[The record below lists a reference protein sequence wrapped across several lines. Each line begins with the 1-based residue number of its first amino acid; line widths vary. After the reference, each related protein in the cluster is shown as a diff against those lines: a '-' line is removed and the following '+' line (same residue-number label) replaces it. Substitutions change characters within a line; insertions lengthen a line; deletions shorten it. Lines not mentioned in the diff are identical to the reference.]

1 MTQPDA
7 RAGTGCGAGEGSR
20 VPYAKYH
27 GTGNDFVVVAAAAPI
42 PDHAAFAAAHSDRE
56 TGVDAG
62 ERRGADGLLVLDP
75 DAEAEPTRV
84 EMRLVQP
91 DGSEAA
97 MCGNGARCA
106 AAWAAARTGAEGERF
121 VENGNRFVLDTGAG
135 PRETVVEAG
144 RGGDGDGAVVTVG
157 MGVPRFSPA
166 AVPLAGDEPLVAS
179 DVAGLTVTA
188 VNAGVPHA
196 VAFDEKPD
204 ALDDLDVAAVAE
216 PVRHADAFPEGA
228 NVTFAAAEGDGFR
241 QRTFERGVEA
251 ETRSCGTGA
260 VAVAAAARRLGLLG
274 RGRDRVR
281 VRPPGGELTV
291 RLPADGPAELTGPVR
306 RTGGGELPAD
316 PG

>member
-1 MTQPDA
+1 VT
-7 RAGTGCGAGEGSR
+7 GTATRST

-27 GTGNDFVVVAAAAPI
+27 GTGNDFIVVAASAPV
-42 PDHAAFAAAHSDRE
+42 PDLAAFAAAHCDRE

-62 ERRGADGLLVLDP
+62 ERRGADGVLVLDVDP
-75 DAEAEPTRV
+75 GPEPTRV
-84 EMRLVQP
+84 GMRLVQP

-106 AAWAAARTGAEGERF
+106 AAWAAARTGGD
-121 VENGNRFVLDTGAG
+121 RFVLDTGAG

-144 RGGDGDGAVVTVG
+144 PDGVEAGGGAGDDAVVTVG
-157 MGVPRFSPA
+157 MGAPRFSPA
-166 AVPLAGDEPLVAS
+166 AVPLAGDDPLVAA

-188 VNAGVPHA
+188 VNTGVPHA
-196 VAFDEKPD
+196 VAFREDPG
-204 ALDDLDVAAVAE
+204 DLDGLDVTAVAE

-260 VAVAAAARRLGLLG
+260 VAVAAAARRLGRIDPG
-274 RGRDRVR
+274 RGRVR

-291 RLPADGPAELTGPVR
+291 RLPPDGPAALTGPVR

-316 PG
+316 PD